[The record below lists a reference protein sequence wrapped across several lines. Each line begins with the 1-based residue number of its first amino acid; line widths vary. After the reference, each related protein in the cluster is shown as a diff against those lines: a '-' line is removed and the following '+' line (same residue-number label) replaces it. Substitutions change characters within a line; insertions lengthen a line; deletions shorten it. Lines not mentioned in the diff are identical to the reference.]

1 MKGENARSSAE
12 ARASNAAS
20 LPPEAAL
27 AMAGFVAGSLSR
39 HVKPLP
45 LACALAAGGLAWR
58 CFTKPRASHRAPTAA
73 PEEPVMFTSEE
84 DFLRHF
90 QAEAAQ
96 LEKEAP
102 KAPVAEPTMLSP
114 STTAAEAEPVPLR
127 TEEDFLRLFQAEMQ
141 GVAPESPLKPEP
153 SPFTLVE
160 EPPPEGLI
168 GSALPEQPEASIA
181 APDPESEAAA
191 PAPTFAIEQ
200 VLAAEVPMPLEE
212 VMNRNAAWLLG
223 LEPLP
228 VIEFDEPSPPASSM
242 PAAIPDR
249 IEIPIANQAE
259 AFGAGA
265 HGFLRPSSQGAMAQ
279 LLESEPAPAL
289 NREAAPEVN
298 VAPPSMP
305 MSEAAAQPAPA
316 EPEIVVP
323 GWLQAQ
329 MQRDLMDSFPA
340 DVIPRQEP
348 SAPIITPRRVVLKAP
363 VTVPVEHE
371 ARNWLNWW
379 K

>member
-1 MKGENARSSAE
+1 
-12 ARASNAAS
+12 
-20 LPPEAAL
+20 
-27 AMAGFVAGSLSR
+27 
-39 HVKPLP
+39 
-45 LACALAAGGLAWR
+45 
-58 CFTKPRASHRAPTAA
+58 
-73 PEEPVMFTSEE
+73 MFTSEE

-96 LEKEAP
+96 LEREAP
-102 KAPVAEPTMLSP
+102 KAPVAEPAMPSP
-114 STTAAEAEPVPLR
+114 RAIAAEAEPVPLR
-127 TEEDFLRLFQAEMQ
+127 TEEDFLRLFEAEMQ
-141 GVAPESPLKPEP
+141 GVAPEPPLKPEP

-160 EPPPEGLI
+160 EPPPEALAAQ
-168 GSALPEQPEASIA
+168 ALPEEFDKSIA
-181 APDPESEAAA
+181 ASDPEPDLEATE

-228 VIEFDEPSPPASSM
+228 VIEFDEPAPPASSM

-249 IEIPIANQAE
+249 VEIPDANRGV
-259 AFGAGA
+259 AFGAGG
-265 HGFLRPSSQGAMAQ
+265 HGVLRPSSQGGMAQ
-279 LLESEPAPAL
+279 LLECEPEPAL
-289 NREAAPEVN
+289 NCQEAPEINAAP
-298 VAPPSMP
+298 PPMP
-305 MSEAAAQPAPA
+305 MPEAEAQPVPV

-329 MQRDLMDSFPA
+329 MQRDLLNSFPA
-340 DVIPRQEP
+340 EVIPRQEP
-348 SAPIITPRRVVLKAP
+348 SAPLITPRRVVLKAP